1 MKLTIGNATVSVEG
15 TSTEDI
21 FNALLYEHR
30 EFLNGKWVKTSRSMF
45 NRRTKQFLTGLLP
58 RVISHLSSISTPF
71 VLSDARTKS
80 PAPTWPVELE
90 TIQLRDYQQ
99 EAAQSFL
106 KARRGIIKAGTGAGK
121 CLGKGTP
128 VMMFDGTIKPVEDI
142 KVGEFIMGDDSTP
155 RRVLSLARGTEEMF
169 EIIPTKGS
177 PYTVNRSHVL
187 SFVMTNLGDR
197 DSLDVNGAR
206 VKPGQKIDLS
216 VDEYLALTD
225 KSRHCL
231 KGYRVQVEF
240 PQQPIPIDP
249 YLLGLWLG
257 DGSSYNLS
265 ITSMDSEIV
274 DWLYSHAK
282 HVGLTVTKVSN
293 KEGNKSKN
301 YNLVNR
307 IWSPNPLKSKFINL
321 NLMFKSHYSK
331 FDEQNDGRGK
341 HIPESYKCNSR
352 ETRLLLLAGLIDTD
366 GHYAKDKCYYEIT
379 QKNKKLA
386 DDIAFVV
393 RTLGFGC
400 GFSEK
405 IIDGCTYFRITICG
419 DIEQIPVKVDRKKA
433 RKRKQKKDPLRF
445 GVRLKSIG
453 EGEYFGFEIDGNR
466 RFLLGDCTVTHNTII
481 AAAIIKAAAVP
492 TLFLVHRTHL
502 LHQTAEKFIQAM
514 PEIEPHLG
522 IIGDGSRDI
531 KPITLATIQTVASM
545 LKRYGKHLQQ
555 ELAVFRMMIID
566 EAHRATAEQFVTVA
580 KNLVNCD
587 YRLGL
592 TATPFMSGKERD
604 NLILHGLFGNIV
616 YEVSA
621 SELIRQGVL
630 ARPFFKFYQ
639 VAEPRLTDL
648 KNYRDVYEQGIIH
661 NQHRNKLVAD
671 KTLELVRM
679 GRKTLVIC
687 SEIKHI
693 NILHSMLCE
702 RGLSVGVA
710 TGSADSRE
718 RKKTLDSLAS
728 GGYDCI
734 ICSTIFDE
742 GVDLPDIGGVVL
754 AAGNK
759 SAPALLQRTGRAIR
773 LKETDNFAVIVDFYD
788 TTHRM
793 LEKHARTR
801 MEIIQQEPEFK
812 IL

>member
-30 EFLNGKWVKTSRSMF
+30 EFLNGKWVKTNRSMF

-58 RVISHLSSISTPF
+58 RVISHLSSIGTPF

-80 PAPTWPVELE
+80 PAPTWPVELQ
-90 TIQLRDYQQ
+90 TVQLRDYQQ

-106 KARRGIIKAGTGAGK
+106 KARRGIIKASTGSGK
-121 CLGKGTP
+121 
-128 VMMFDGTIKPVEDI
+128 
-142 KVGEFIMGDDSTP
+142 
-155 RRVLSLARGTEEMF
+155 
-169 EIIPTKGS
+169 
-177 PYTVNRSHVL
+177 
-187 SFVMTNLGDR
+187 
-197 DSLDVNGAR
+197 
-206 VKPGQKIDLS
+206 
-216 VDEYLALTD
+216 
-225 KSRHCL
+225 
-231 KGYRVQVEF
+231 
-240 PQQPIPIDP
+240 
-249 YLLGLWLG
+249 
-257 DGSSYNLS
+257 
-265 ITSMDSEIV
+265 
-274 DWLYSHAK
+274 
-282 HVGLTVTKVSN
+282 
-293 KEGNKSKN
+293 
-301 YNLVNR
+301 
-307 IWSPNPLKSKFINL
+307 
-321 NLMFKSHYSK
+321 
-331 FDEQNDGRGK
+331 
-341 HIPESYKCNSR
+341 
-352 ETRLLLLAGLIDTD
+352 
-366 GHYAKDKCYYEIT
+366 
-379 QKNKKLA
+379 
-386 DDIAFVV
+386 
-393 RTLGFGC
+393 
-400 GFSEK
+400 
-405 IIDGCTYFRITICG
+405 
-419 DIEQIPVKVDRKKA
+419 
-433 RKRKQKKDPLRF
+433 
-445 GVRLKSIG
+445 
-453 EGEYFGFEIDGNR
+453 
-466 RFLLGDCTVTHNTII
+466 TII

-502 LHQTAEKFIQAM
+502 LCQTAEKFIQAM

-522 IIGDGSRDI
+522 IIGDGSRDF
-531 KPITLATIQTVASM
+531 KPITLATVQTVASM
-545 LKRYGKHLQQ
+545 LKRYGKRLQQ
-555 ELAVFRMMIID
+555 ELGTFRMMIID

-630 ARPFFKFYQ
+630 ARPFFKFYP
-639 VAEPRLTDL
+639 VTEPRLFDL
-648 KNYRDVYEQGIIH
+648 KNYRDVYEQGVIH

-687 SEIKHI
+687 SELKHI
-693 NILHSMLCE
+693 TILHAMLCE

-773 LKETDNFAVIVDFYD
+773 LKEKDNFAVIVDFYD

-793 LEKHARTR
+793 LEKHAKTR
-801 MEIIQQEPEFK
+801 IEIIQQEPEFR